1 MTFRWERRHSVVF
14 VVLLAC
20 QAFGVWVIAT
30 RGVLATSGDALRG
43 LLFLLPGWIIG
54 SAFLTSIII
63 VKLCDVTFPKHW
75 SAKSALGVVVFWL
88 VCIGAGILLWRV
100 IR

>member
-20 QAFGVWVIAT
+20 QVFGVWAIAT
-30 RGVLATSGDALRG
+30 RGVLATSRDGLRG
-43 LLFLLPGWIIG
+43 LLMFLPGWIIG

-63 VKLCDVTFPKHW
+63 VRLCEVTFPRHW
-75 SAKSALGVVVFWL
+75 SAKSALGFVVFWL
-88 VCIGAGILLWRV
+88 VCIGAGVLLWRV